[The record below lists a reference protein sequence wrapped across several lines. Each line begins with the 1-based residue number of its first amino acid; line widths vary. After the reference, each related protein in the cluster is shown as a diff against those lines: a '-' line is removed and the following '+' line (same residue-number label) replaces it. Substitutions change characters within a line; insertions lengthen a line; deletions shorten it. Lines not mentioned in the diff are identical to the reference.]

1 MPDII
6 KLLPDSVANQIAA
19 GEVIQR
25 PASVVKELMENSVD
39 AGASDVKVIIKDAG
53 RTLIQVV
60 DDGTGMSETDA
71 RLAFE
76 RHSTSKISCAE
87 DLFSITTKGFRGEAL
102 ASIAAVSMVELRTRR
117 KEDETGTMIVI
128 SGSKVEKQELCIC
141 PPGANFL
148 VKSLFFNTPARRKFL
163 KSDNTELRNIINE
176 FQKVAL
182 SNPAI
187 KFSLYHNDSEIYLL
201 PSGNIKQR
209 ISGIFGKNISQELLN
224 IEADTTLAKIA
235 GFIGKPE
242 SAKKTSGG
250 QFFFA
255 NGRFIRHPYLHKAV
269 MEGYQKILPPDSI
282 PSYFIFID
290 VDPSK
295 IDVNIH
301 PTKTEVK
308 FEDERAIWQIL
319 LAAVRET
326 LGRFNIIP
334 SIDFGSDSYVDIPL
348 KANDGRIP
356 APPEI
361 KIDTKYDPFT
371 GDNRI
376 SKRELIERFEKGRIS
391 NWEKLYPDQI
401 RNDIKKQ
408 NEGTTEEI
416 TLQRR
421 FIQIKG
427 RYIVCPVKSG
437 LMLIDQKRAHE
448 RILYEQFIRDLDQQV
463 IPGQKSIFPETFD
476 MDADDYYLLK
486 EIENELRLLGYD
498 FEDKGNYSVII
509 KSYPVITEALS
520 AVDFLRSLLG
530 TFRSLQTDIS
540 GDMKEKV
547 AEAMAKSASIPYG
560 TNMSAEEMEQLIDK
574 LFACHSPNYSPSG
587 KPIIS
592 IITIDEID
600 KRFK

>member
-39 AGASDVKVIIKDAG
+39 AGASDIKVIVKDAG

-60 DDGTGMSETDA
+60 DDGIGMSETDA

-87 DLFSITTKGFRGEAL
+87 DLYSITTKGFRGEAL
-102 ASIAAVSMVELRTRR
+102 ASIAAVAMVELRTKR
-117 KEDETGTMIVI
+117 KEDETGTLVVI
-128 SGSKVEKQELCIC
+128 NGSKVERQEVCTC
-141 PPGANFL
+141 PAGANFL
-148 VKSLFFNTPARRKFL
+148 VKSLFFNIPARRKFL

-187 KFSLYHNDSEIYLL
+187 RFSLYHNDSEIYIL
-201 PSGNIKQR
+201 PPGNIKQR
-209 ISGIFGKNISQELLN
+209 ITGIFGKNISQELLN
-224 IEADTTLAKIA
+224 IEADTALAKIS

-250 QFFFA
+250 FFFA

-269 MEGYQKILPPDSI
+269 MEGYQKILPPDSV

-334 SIDFGSDSYVDIPL
+334 SIDFGSDSYVDIPVRTD
-348 KANDGRIP
+348 DGRIP
-356 APPEI
+356 VPPEI
-361 KIDTKYDPFT
+361 KIVSEYNPFA
-371 GDNRI
+371 GDDRP
-376 SKRELIERFEKGRIS
+376 SKRELIEKFEKERVA
-391 NWEKLYPDQI
+391 NWEKLYPEQQAKADI
-401 RNDIKKQ
+401 RKQ
-408 NEGTTEEI
+408 DEEKQEVV
-416 TLQRR
+416 TGWKR
-421 FIQIKG
+421 FMQVKG

-437 LMLIDQKRAHE
+437 LMFIDQKRAHE
-448 RILYEQFIRDLDQQV
+448 RILYEQFIMDLDRKV
-463 IPGQKSIFPETFD
+463 FSGQKSVFPETLE
-476 MDADDYYLLK
+476 MDAADYYLLK
-486 EIENELRLLGYD
+486 EIEDELRLLGYD
-498 FEDKGNYSVII
+498 FEDKGNYRVII
-509 KSYPVITEALS
+509 ISQPVITGCTPAAE
-520 AVDFLRSLLG
+520 FLRSLIG
-530 TFRSLQTDIS
+530 TFRSLQTDVS
-540 GDMKEKV
+540 GDIKEKV

-560 TNMSAEEMEQLIDK
+560 TVLLAEEMEQLIDR
-574 LFACHSPNYSPSG
+574 LFACRSPNYSPSG
-587 KPIIS
+587 KPVVS
-592 IITIDEID
+592 ILTTDEID